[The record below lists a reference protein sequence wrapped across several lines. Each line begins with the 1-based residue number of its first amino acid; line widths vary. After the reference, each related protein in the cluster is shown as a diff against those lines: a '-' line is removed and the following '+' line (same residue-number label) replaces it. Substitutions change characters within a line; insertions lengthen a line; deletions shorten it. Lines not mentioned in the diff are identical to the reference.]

1 MVPMTKKDNI
11 TLIGMP
17 GAGKSTLGIVLA
29 KRRGL
34 RFVDTD
40 LLIQEGTGCVLC
52 DYIERNG
59 LDAFMAYEN
68 RVIAGLE
75 CTGHVISTGGSACYG
90 KEAMEHLS
98 AISTVVFIDISFKE
112 IMRRLGDLTNRGV
125 VIKDGLTIEDV
136 YDERL
141 PLYRAHADLTLSTGS
156 MGTREAVEALDRLL
170 AEHGI

>member
-1 MVPMTKKDNI
+1 
-11 TLIGMP
+11 
-17 GAGKSTLGIVLA
+17 
-29 KRRGL
+29 
-34 RFVDTD
+34 
-40 LLIQEGTGCVLC
+40 
-52 DYIERNG
+52 
-59 LDAFMAYEN
+59 
-68 RVIAGLE
+68 
-75 CTGHVISTGGSACYG
+75 
-90 KEAMEHLS
+90 MEHLS

-112 IMRRLGDLTNRGV
+112 MMRRLGDLTKRGV